1 MRNHYITLQQL
12 NHKNNNLI
20 LEDILSP
27 SDMEHVLVVERL
39 FLHSIKSLFPQP
51 IMYLLYVLFIIV
63 TSSILNHS
71 MKVLNSNL
79 Q

>member
-12 NHKNNNLI
+12 NHKNNNLN

-39 FLHSIKSLFPQP
+39 FLHAIKSLFPQP
-51 IMYLLYVLFIIV
+51 IM
-63 TSSILNHS
+63 
-71 MKVLNSNL
+71 
-79 Q
+79 